1 MIKFNKASR
10 REEANKQRIIVFFSF
25 HLQSKRVQMENGV
38 SRKGKLEMIL
48 RKANDWRV
56 RIILRMIKSKV

>member
-1 MIKFNKASR
+1 
-10 REEANKQRIIVFFSF
+10 
-25 HLQSKRVQMENGV
+25 MENGV

-56 RIILRMIKSKV
+56 RIILRMIKGKVGIVLEENRP

>member
-1 MIKFNKASR
+1 
-10 REEANKQRIIVFFSF
+10 
-25 HLQSKRVQMENGV
+25 MENGV

-56 RIILRMIKSKV
+56 RIILRMVKSKV